1 MIVVF
6 SFPVMDGISL
16 LLCVSVYL
24 FRNLFISRAV
34 FLFS

>member
-16 LLCVSVYL
+16 LLRVSVYP